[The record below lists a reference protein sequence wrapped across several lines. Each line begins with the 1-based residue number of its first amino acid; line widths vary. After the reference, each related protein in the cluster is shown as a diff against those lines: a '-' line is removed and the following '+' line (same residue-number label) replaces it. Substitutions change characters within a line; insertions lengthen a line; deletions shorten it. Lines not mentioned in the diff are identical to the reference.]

1 MKTMRTMF
9 YARYHRM
16 TQVLLLATLQTAAFA
31 GAGFVQ
37 HNLVSD
43 IPGLA
48 DQTDPNMVNPW
59 GMASSATSPLW
70 ISNNHSGTTTVYN
83 GSGQP
88 FPAANPLVVQIPAPS
103 SGNPPSAPTG
113 QVFNPTSAFLLPGGQ
128 PALFLFA
135 SEDGTISG
143 WNNAAGPSAVT
154 MVDNSGSGAVYKGL
168 AVSNNS
174 QGPFLYAANFN
185 AGSID
190 VFDGNLSQVTMQ
202 GQFADPDLPPGFA
215 PFNIQNIGA
224 KLYVTYALQDD
235 AQHDDVSGPGNG
247 FVDVFDFNGNLIQRL
262 VSNGNLNSPWGL
274 AMAPAK
280 FGDFSNA
287 LLVGNFGDGTINAY
301 DPASGAYMGT
311 LQDSNGAVLSIPGLW
326 ALLFGNG
333 GNGGDVNTLYFTA
346 GIPGPDNIEDH
357 GLFGSIAAN
366 QTAPPAP
373 TPVQIAGFRFTPV
386 TFDIAAGTQV
396 IWTNK
401 DNTAHDVTADDK
413 QYSSTALQTDDTYSR
428 TFTTPGTYTYHCS
441 IHPFMKATVV
451 VH

>member
-1 MKTMRTMF
+1 MKKMRTTF

-16 TQVLLLATLQTAAFA
+16 TQLVLLATIQTAAFA
-31 GAGFVQ
+31 GTGFVQ

-70 ISNNHSGTTTVYN
+70 ISNNHTGTTTVYN

-88 FPAANPLVVQIPAPS
+88 FPAANPIVVQIPAPS

-113 QVFNPTSAFLLPGGQ
+113 QVFNPTPAFLLPGGQ

-143 WNNAAGPSAVT
+143 WNSSAGANAVI

-168 AVSNNS
+168 ALGASNS
-174 QGPFLYAANFN
+174 LGPFLYAANFN

-190 VFDGNLSQVTMQ
+190 VFDGNLSQVTLQ

-215 PFNIQNIGA
+215 PFNIQNIGGR
-224 KLYVTYALQDD
+224 LYVTYALQDD
-235 AQHDDVSGPGNG
+235 LQHDDVPGTGNG
-247 FVDVFDFNGNLIQRL
+247 FVDVFDFNGSLIQRL

-274 AMAPAK
+274 AIAPSQ

-301 DPASGAYMGT
+301 DAASGAYMGA
-311 LQDSNGAVLSIPGLW
+311 LQDSNGTVISIPGLW
-326 ALLFGNG
+326 GLLFGNG

-346 GIPGPDNIEDH
+346 GIPGADNIEDH
-357 GLFGSIAAN
+357 GLFGSIVAN
-366 QTAPPAP
+366 PNSN
-373 TPVQIAGFRFTPV
+373 PVQIDGFRFTPV
-386 TFDIAAGTQV
+386 TLDIAVGTQV

-401 DNTAHDVTADDK
+401 QNVAHDVTADDK
-413 QYSSTALQTDDTYSR
+413 KYFSNTLETDETYSH